1 MADVFDS
8 PPQGFRR
15 ASKGWLVATPTSGT
29 RKLSKLEKENAQ
41 LKETLQALAERLDKL
56 EQV

>member
-1 MADVFDS
+1 MADVYDM

-15 ASKGWLVATPTSGT
+15 AAKGWLVSNPAPGSK
-29 RKLSKLEKENAQ
+29 KLSKLEKENAL

-56 EQV
+56 EQA